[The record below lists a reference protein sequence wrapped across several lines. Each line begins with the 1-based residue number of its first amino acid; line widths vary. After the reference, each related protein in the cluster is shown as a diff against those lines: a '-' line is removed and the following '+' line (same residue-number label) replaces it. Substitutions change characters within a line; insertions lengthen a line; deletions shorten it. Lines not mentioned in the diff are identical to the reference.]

1 MSEAQFDPSKLVL
14 LNGAEAAA
22 VSAAVWRCYS
32 SVFDDS
38 QGYEAWNREM
48 FTRHAQRDGFRLVIA
63 AEDDTVLGF
72 SWGYI
77 GKPGQYWTD
86 LATRS
91 LPAHIAEEWVGDH
104 FEFVELG
111 VLSSNRRAGTGR
123 ALHDA
128 LLDGVTGRCLL
139 STTTDSSDAAVK
151 LYERSGWRR
160 LGLLSPD
167 VQVMGL
173 RRA

>member
-1 MSEAQFDPSKLVL
+1 M
-14 LNGAEAAA
+14 
-22 VSAAVWRCYS
+22 SAAVWRCYS

-38 QGYEAWNREM
+38 PDYDTWNREM
-48 FTRHAQRDGFRLVIA
+48 FTRHSQRDGFRLAIA
-63 AEDDTVLGF
+63 AEGDTVLGF
-72 SWGYI
+72 SWGYT
-77 GKPGQYWTD
+77 GRPGQYWTD
-86 LATRS
+86 LVNLS
-91 LPAHIAEEWVGDH
+91 LPAHIADEWVGGH

-111 VLSSNRRAGTGR
+111 VLSSERGAGIGR

-139 STTTDSSDAAVK
+139 STTTDAADAAVR
-151 LYERSGWRR
+151 LYERSGWRG

-173 RRA
+173 KRARRRSSRARRAQE